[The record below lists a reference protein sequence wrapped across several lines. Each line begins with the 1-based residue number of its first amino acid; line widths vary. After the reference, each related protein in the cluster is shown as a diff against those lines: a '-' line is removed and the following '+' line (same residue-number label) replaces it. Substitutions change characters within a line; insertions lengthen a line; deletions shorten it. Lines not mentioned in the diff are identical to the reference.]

1 LLLPLYECSLY
12 DWLLE
17 PFLLPFFLSQLF

>member
-17 PFLLPFFLSQLF
+17 PFLLPFFL